1 MSAANET
8 MMAVADGIGAVAG
21 ATPEGTAGTGA
32 AQHGGGKAYGG
43 NPRRRREGDFGRVFT
58 GMLFAL
64 FVVALLMAIL
74 VGTDVY
80 RGLYRE
86 GAAADDQ
93 RLSLTLLANDVRAND
108 QIDAVARAWVTE
120 DAVSVEV
127 AEADGF
133 EAAAIEEDA
142 HSLFQGPALVLRE
155 TLPSGVYETR
165 LYRYD
170 GTIME
175 EYALA
180 DAPYDPQKATAIV
193 DSSVFSFSYEDGLL
207 TIETDAG
214 ATAVA
219 LRSGGGER

>member
-1 MSAANET
+1 MSPWNPAR
-8 MMAVADGIGAVAG
+8 MPGADG
-21 ATPEGTAGTGA
+21 PGTA
-32 AQHGGGKAYGG
+32 KAYGG
-43 NPRRRREGDFGRVFT
+43 SPRRQERDFGRVFT
-58 GMLFAL
+58 GLLFAL
-64 FVVALLMAIL
+64 FVATLLMAIL
-74 VGTDVY
+74 VGTGVY
-80 RGLYRE
+80 RVLHQE
-86 GAAADDQ
+86 GAVADNQ

-108 QIDAVARAWVTE
+108 QIDAVDRAWVTE

-127 AEADGF
+127 AGADGF
-133 EAAAIEEDA
+133 EAAAAAEDG
-142 HSLFQGPALVLRE
+142 LFQGPALVLRE

-180 DAPYDPQKATAIV
+180 DAPYDPLKATAIV
-193 DSSVFSFSYEDGLL
+193 DSSVFAFSYEDGLL

-219 LRSGGGER
+219 L

>member
-1 MSAANET
+1 MSPWNPAR
-8 MMAVADGIGAVAG
+8 MPGADG
-21 ATPEGTAGTGA
+21 PGTA
-32 AQHGGGKAYGG
+32 KAYGG
-43 NPRRRREGDFGRVFT
+43 SPRRQERDFGRVFT
-58 GMLFAL
+58 GLLFAL
-64 FVVALLMAIL
+64 FVATLLMAIL
-74 VGTDVY
+74 VGTGVY
-80 RGLYRE
+80 RVLHQE
-86 GAAADDQ
+86 GAVADNQ

-127 AEADGF
+127 AGADGF
-133 EAAAIEEDA
+133 EAAAAAEDG
-142 HSLFQGPALVLRE
+142 LFQGPALVLRE

-180 DAPYDPQKATAIV
+180 DAPYDPLKATAIV
-193 DSSVFSFSYEDGLL
+193 DSSVFAFSYEDGLL

>member
-1 MSAANET
+1 MSPWNPAR
-8 MMAVADGIGAVAG
+8 MPGADG
-21 ATPEGTAGTGA
+21 PGTA
-32 AQHGGGKAYGG
+32 KAYGS
-43 NPRRRREGDFGRVFT
+43 NPRRQERDFGRVFT
-58 GMLFAL
+58 GLLFAL
-64 FVVALLMAIL
+64 FVATLLLAIL
-74 VGTDVY
+74 VGTGVY
-80 RGLYRE
+80 RVLHQE
-86 GAAADDQ
+86 GAVADNQ

-127 AEADGF
+127 AGADGF
-133 EAAAIEEDA
+133 EAAAAAEDGR
-142 HSLFQGPALVLRE
+142 SLFQGPALVLRE

-180 DAPYDPQKATAIV
+180 EAPYDPEKATAIV
-193 DSSVFSFSYEDGLL
+193 DSSVFAFSYEDGLL